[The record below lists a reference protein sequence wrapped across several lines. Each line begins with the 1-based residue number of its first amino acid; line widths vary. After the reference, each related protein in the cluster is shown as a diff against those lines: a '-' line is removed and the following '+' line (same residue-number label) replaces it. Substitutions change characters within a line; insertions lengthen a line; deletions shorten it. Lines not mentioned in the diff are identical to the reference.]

1 MRQNNQKH
9 MAAKMKRLNVASLCA
24 LVLSLLFAEAICLPG
39 PAAAHHG
46 TVGYDFTKIIT
57 LHGTATSFDWV
68 NPHCLLHMDVKNDDG
83 SVQRWTLEM
92 SPPSMLSRK
101 GWTKDSFRPGDEVAI
116 DTHPAKSGIPLGISS
131 GNSYVL
137 RAVVNGKVLPV
148 Q

>member
-1 MRQNNQKH
+1 
-9 MAAKMKRLNVASLCA
+9 MKSKSSNIATFWILA
-24 LVLSLLFAEAICLPG
+24 LLFAAGIGFPG
-39 PAAAHHG
+39 AAFPHHG
-46 TVGYDFTKIIT
+46 TVGYDFSKTVT

-68 NPHCLLHMDVKNDDG
+68 NPHCLLHIDVKEESG

-101 GWTKDSFRPGDEVAI
+101 GWTKDSFKPGDDVTI
-116 DTHPAKSGIPLGISS
+116 DTHPARNGIPIGISS

-137 RAVVNGKVLPV
+137 KAVVNGKALPV

>member
-1 MRQNNQKH
+1 MPFRRR
-9 MAAKMKRLNVASLCA
+9 AANLEQFRI
-24 LVLSLLFAEAICLPG
+24 SLLLLGLVIAFPG
-39 PAAAHHG
+39 TAFSHHG
-46 TVGYDFTKIIT
+46 TVGYDFAKTVT

-68 NPHCLLHMDVKNDDG
+68 NPHCLLHMDVKNDGG

-101 GWTKDSFRPGDEVAI
+101 GWTKDSFRPGDDVTI

-137 RAVVNGKVLPV
+137 RAVVNGKALPV

>member
-1 MRQNNQKH
+1 MPLRARESGI
-9 MAAKMKRLNVASLCA
+9 AAW
-24 LVLSLLFAEAICLPG
+24 VLPLIFAAIVVFPS
-39 PAAAHHG
+39 AAFPHHG
-46 TVGYDFTKIIT
+46 TVGYDFTKTIT

-68 NPHCLLHMDVKNDDG
+68 NPHCLLHMDVKDDAG

-101 GWTKDSFRPGDEVAI
+101 GWTKDSFRPGDDVTI
-116 DTHPAKSGIPLGISS
+116 DTHPARNGIPIGISS

-137 RAVVNGKVLPV
+137 RAVVNGKALPV